1 MLRENEFNK
10 QSASAQRQADIKAD
24 VQAQLE
30 YGQMLDKQEADRL
43 REFRAREARAQN
55 FMNTLASDVIGK
67 QQMRVRQEQ
76 EALMQFEQEKE
87 MRARLE
93 DERRMERDRLEKQ
106 QMRDLL
112 ARQMTEKNR
121 REQAEKALND
131 E

>member
-1 MLRENEFNK
+1 M
-10 QSASAQRQADIKAD
+10 
-24 VQAQLE
+24 QAQFE

-55 FMNTLASDVIGK
+55 FMNTLASDVISK
-67 QQMRVRQEQ
+67 QQNRIRGEQ
-76 EALMQFEQEKE
+76 EALLRFEQEKE

-112 ARQMTEKNR
+112 SRQMQEK
-121 REQAEKALND
+121 
-131 E
+131 